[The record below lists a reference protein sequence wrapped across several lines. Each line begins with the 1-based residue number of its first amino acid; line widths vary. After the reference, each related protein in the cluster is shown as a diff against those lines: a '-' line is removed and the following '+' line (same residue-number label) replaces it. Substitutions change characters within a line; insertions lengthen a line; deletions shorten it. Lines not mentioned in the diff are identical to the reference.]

1 MGCNRQIEKRCQDV
15 ATADRKAVNARD
27 HGLRNVADEALQF
40 VDRQSNDAAAVIL
53 SFVRGL
59 VAAGAERLVAG
70 AGQHDARN
78 VAVVRGNLERLNQFF
93 QRLATKGII
102 DLGPID
108 DDPGGT
114 IADFVDHIGEFGR
127 V

>member
-1 MGCNRQIEKRCQDV
+1 
-15 ATADRKAVNARD
+15 
-27 HGLRNVADEALQF
+27 
-40 VDRQSNDAAAVIL
+40 L

-59 VAAGAERLVAG
+59 VAAGAESLVTG

-78 VAVVRGNLERLNQFF
+78 VTVVRGDLERLNQFF
-93 QRLATKGII
+93 QRLAAKSII

-114 IADFVDHIGEFGR
+114 IADFVEYVGEFGR

>member
-1 MGCNRQIEKRCQDV
+1 MK
-15 ATADRKAVNARD
+15 
-27 HGLRNVADEALQF
+27 GLNKLF
-40 VDRQSNDAAAVIL
+40 K
-53 SFVRGL
+53 
-59 VAAGAERLVAG
+59 
-70 AGQHDARN
+70 
-78 VAVVRGNLERLNQFF
+78 
-93 QRLATKGII
+93 RLAAKGII